1 MDKWKYKVRYDLNDE
16 IWLKIGVTSIDEKME
31 SHLRWFCHCFEKN
44 NYCTSEK
51 EWVDSSWG
59 NEKKIDEYLRK

>member
-31 SHLRWFCHCFEKN
+31 SLEMVLSLFWEEQLLH
-44 NYCTSEK
+44 
-51 EWVDSSWG
+51 
-59 NEKKIDEYLRK
+59 